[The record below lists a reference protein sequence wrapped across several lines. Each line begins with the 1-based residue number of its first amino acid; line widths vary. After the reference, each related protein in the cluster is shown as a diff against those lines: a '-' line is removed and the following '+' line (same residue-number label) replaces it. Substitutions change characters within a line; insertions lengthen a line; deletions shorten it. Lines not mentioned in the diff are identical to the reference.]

1 MEIGML
7 WFDEGSS
14 SVKEKVA
21 RAAEFYAA
29 KYGAKPTVCILHPD
43 TLGSLEG
50 RVGAIQ
56 LLAQR
61 SILPNHFWIGVEE
74 APAEAEPSGDGK
86 SKKARPAVRRRGGKP
101 GERAAGGP
109 GKPAAPAKS
118 ELRAAA

>member
-7 WFDEGSS
+7 WFDEGPG

-29 KYGAKPTVCILHPD
+29 KYGEKPTVCLLHPD

-50 RVGAIQ
+50 RVGGIQ

-74 APAEAEPSGDGK
+74 APAEAEPSGNGK
-86 SKKARPAVRRRGGKP
+86 SKKARPTIRRRGGRPAKP
-101 GERAAGGP
+101 
-109 GKPAAPAKS
+109 APAKS

>member
-7 WFDEGSS
+7 WFDEGPG

-29 KYGAKPTVCILHPD
+29 KYGEKPTVCLLHPD

-50 RVGAIQ
+50 RVGGIQ

-74 APAEAEPSGDGK
+74 APAEAEPTGNGK
-86 SKKARPAVRRRGGKP
+86 SKKARAAVRRRGGRP
-101 GERAAGGP
+101 GDRSGGGP
-109 GKPAAPAKS
+109 AKPAPAKS